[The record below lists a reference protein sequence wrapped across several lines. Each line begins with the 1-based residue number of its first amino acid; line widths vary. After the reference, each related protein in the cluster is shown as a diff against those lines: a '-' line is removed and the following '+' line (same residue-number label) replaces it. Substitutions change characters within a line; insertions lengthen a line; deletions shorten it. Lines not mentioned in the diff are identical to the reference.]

1 MRYRKRKFESF
12 TKKELADR
20 HKQLIGN
27 WGTRTIIGFSEVD
40 DNPKDEDF
48 IPTTPAP
55 QRSSKRKLF
64 NIQEKQNNKRQK
76 KEEGNQDNS
85 SDENSVQDS
94 EQGSTQEHSEME
106 SDNDEARTSIKS
118 GEKLPF
124 GKYYK
129 GDKGFYPGNSLNYSF
144 PNTDDELKRKLE
156 KKITSEKKEN

>member
-1 MRYRKRKFESF
+1 MEVYECMECKKMTEGFPATLRRKCLVCRNTELEMRYRKRKFESF

-20 HKQLIGN
+20 HKQLIEKL
-27 WGTRTIIGFSEVD
+27 RDEDDYSDGFSEVD

-106 SDNDEARTSIKS
+106 SDNDEA
-118 GEKLPF
+118 
-124 GKYYK
+124 
-129 GDKGFYPGNSLNYSF
+129 
-144 PNTDDELKRKLE
+144 
-156 KKITSEKKEN
+156 

>member
-1 MRYRKRKFESF
+1 MEVYECIECKKMTEGFPATLRRKCLVCRNTELEMRYRKRKFESF

-20 HKQLIGN
+20 YKQLIEKL
-27 WGTRTIIGFSEVD
+27 RDEDDYSDGFSEVD
-40 DNPKDEDF
+40 DNPKGEDF

-106 SDNDEARTSIKS
+106 SDNDET
-118 GEKLPF
+118 
-124 GKYYK
+124 
-129 GDKGFYPGNSLNYSF
+129 
-144 PNTDDELKRKLE
+144 
-156 KKITSEKKEN
+156 